1 MGGGPTGEMGNKG
14 GVGDGEGGG
23 CGSYRPCRTVEH
35 LIVLSGSLGVL
46 SLEITSIPLQNV
58 ALSEFVF

>member
-1 MGGGPTGEMGNKG
+1 MGGGPKTERGNKG

-35 LIVLSGSLGVL
+35 HVVLFGSLGVL

-58 ALSEFVF
+58 TLRD